1 MSDTPQRRPD
11 GRLSRWWAGTTSGL
25 PRPFWYLLAG
35 AFVNRLGYMVEPFL
49 ALYLAGPRELDPST
63 VGVVLAAFGAG
74 AFASQPIGGYL
85 ADRYGRRATL
95 VGGMIGTAASF
106 MLLAL
111 VRGLGLMG
119 VAACVSGVAIDLYRP
134 AVSAMIADLVAP
146 ENRAKAF
153 ALLYWAINLGVAA
166 AGITGGFLATRSYW
180 LLFMVDAATCLAF
193 ALLIAQRVP
202 ETRPERQPGD
212 QAGYGRALSD
222 GLLVTLTA
230 ATLLGAIVYMQ
241 SFITLPLA
249 VAADGLGP
257 DAYGV
262 IYAVNPAVVI
272 LAQVLVLRVID
283 RLPAVPTLAASAIVM
298 GIGFA
303 LTMFASSVPLF
314 MVTVIVWTLGEIGFN
329 AVGPALVADIA
340 PPALRGRYNGIVGM
354 SFGAAA
360 FVAPLVGTAVL
371 ESYGEPALWTG
382 CLIVSIVAAALITAM
397 GPGIKARRAALSE
410 AALGQPG

>member
-11 GRLSRWWAGTTSGL
+11 GRLSRWWAGTTTGL

-106 MLLAL
+106 MLLAS
-111 VRGLGLMG
+111 VRGLGLIG

-180 LLFMVDAATCLAF
+180 LLFTVDAATCLAF

-212 QAGYGRALSD
+212 QAGYGRALRR
-222 GLLVTLTA
+222 TA
-230 ATLLGAIVYMQ
+230 GDPHRGHAARRDRVHAELHH
-241 SFITLPLA
+241 
-249 VAADGLGP
+249 VAAGGSRRRPRPRRLWSHLRGEPGGGDPGPGAGSAGDRPAAGCAHPRRLGDRDGHRIRADDVRVVG
-257 DAYGV
+257 
-262 IYAVNPAVVI
+262 AVVHGHGH
-272 LAQVLVLRVID
+272 RVD
-283 RLPAVPTLAASAIVM
+283 PRRDWLQRGRPRPGRRHRAACTSRPVQRHRRH
-298 GIGFA
+298 
-303 LTMFASSVPLF
+303 V
-314 MVTVIVWTLGEIGFN
+314 VWRRCVRG
-329 AVGPALVADIA
+329 AVGRHGSSREL
-340 PPALRGRYNGIVGM
+340 
-354 SFGAAA
+354 
-360 FVAPLVGTAVL
+360 
-371 ESYGEPALWTG
+371 
-382 CLIVSIVAAALITAM
+382 
-397 GPGIKARRAALSE
+397 RRAPYGP
-410 AALGQPG
+410 AA